1 MNFRRFEFIWIN
13 SNKSL
18 EKDER
23 LLYLWAIRPICF
35 VLAQPTGRLLPGW
48 GAIYEEKQGRRHM
61 AMAATPVKFPMAR
74 RR

>member
-23 LLYLWAIRPICF
+23 LLYLWAIRLIRF

-48 GAIYEEKQGRRHM
+48 WPSYEEKQGRCHM
-61 AMAATPVKFPMAR
+61 ATAAVPVRFPMAHR
-74 RR
+74 R